1 MNFFYLLCSYIRT
14 YAVVCIMFVE
24 EGWHQRTVAKTCMDI
39 LKKNKRVLIV
49 RSLVHNSMH
58 AYILPQATDSKFL
71 RIYCYTPIYER
82 FTSMTVLNYVPSVS
96 LDHVQF
102 FSMHFIFLFFINLFQ
117 DLFYLVHPA
126 YLHGN
131 WEVERFFGRCFCCF
145 LNSVTLV
152 ITSLMPFGIEKSS
165 LGCTAVPPKDLSS
178 VSVDCNSAGD
188 LGIM

>member
-1 MNFFYLLCSYIRT
+1 MLTFF
-14 YAVVCIMFVE
+14 
-24 EGWHQRTVAKTCMDI
+24 
-39 LKKNKRVLIV
+39 LKLLIV
-49 RSLVHNSMH
+49 SFYVS
-58 AYILPQATDSKFL
+58 TG
-71 RIYCYTPIYER
+71 TPPTYER

-102 FSMHFIFLFFINLFQ
+102 FLFAFYFFIFCWYSNVNWKFYPILISSSISSYLKTNRQKEYFINLFQ

-188 LGIM
+188 LDKCTSKEYKIFNA